1 MDTIIS
7 VFLTILSS
15 GWRETSTLLRKQ
27 RYNKTF
33 ETIPYEEIDK
43 FIWLME
49 SDHRVRMHG
58 GPKEP
63 IALKLEEL
71 KRKMDT
77 HQLTDIELNKNDIL
91 EMVEAIKRVD
101 NYSRLDGYSKEGV
114 LAYFEGLIMF
124 DDK

>member
-1 MDTIIS
+1 MDTIMN
-7 VFLTILSS
+7 VFITIVSS
-15 GWRETSTLLRKQ
+15 TWGKAKSWLKKR

-33 ETIPYEEIDK
+33 KTIPYEEIDN

-77 HQLTDIELNKNDIL
+77 HQLSDIELNKNDIM

-101 NYSRLDGYSKEGV
+101 NYSRIDGYSKEGV